1 LAFATRRLGR
11 RSSLRVALAFIP
23 PDLQPS
29 LRSLL
34 TLNGLMFGA
43 VAFPSSVS
51 GAMNATEM
59 PMFS

>member
-1 LAFATRRLGR
+1 LRLPFT
-11 RSSLRVALAFIP
+11 LTVARIP

-29 LRSLL
+29 LLSRR

-43 VAFPSSVS
+43 VALPSGVS